1 MSVRLI
7 IIIIF
12 SFISWQV
19 SAQDYDNFN
28 IVDKE
33 TYRLYVEKKW
43 DSLMIKGNQAIKSGF
58 DYYYLRMRLGIA
70 YYEQGNFIKA
80 SKHFKT
86 ALQFNEGDPVALEYL
101 YYSYLFAGKDNRAR
115 FISKDFNNTLKEKTG
130 TSSNRFFKQLNTEYL
145 YHNCM
150 NENIINNPGDYFP
163 VDLQGYQVVT
173 RSFSNFSLTTF
184 HPLGYRFSIFHGYTY
199 LQKNNLYHF
208 NDGIYIVNNPDY
220 TVRQHQYY
228 IALNTTL
235 QDGWMVSPSLHLLSS
250 YYTLINSILT
260 GSPGGLRVN
269 YTNTNDYGLVTGLSV
284 SKSAGLIDTRF
295 AMHYTFLNDT
305 EHFQD
310 LLGFTIFPL
319 GNLNFYIGGNI
330 ASNIE
335 LVKNPDIQPVMNV
348 FFGFSLYEK
357 IWLEFSGTTGKMQ
370 NFTENNGYYIYNSLD
385 AIQQTG
391 NMNILIPVAKKG
403 STVYFGSKIASHE
416 SKLYP
421 FTELANNQI
430 SKINYNSFS
439 IYGGISWKF

>member
-1 MSVRLI
+1 M
-7 IIIIF
+7 
-12 SFISWQV
+12 QV
-19 SAQDYDNFN
+19 SAQDYNNFN

-33 TYRLYVEKKW
+33 TYRFYIEKKW
-43 DSLMIKGNQAIKSGF
+43 DSLISKGNQAIKSGL

-70 YYEQGNFIKA
+70 YYEKENYIKA

-101 YYSYLFAGKDNRAR
+101 YYSFLFSGKEDRAR

-130 TSSNRFFKQLNTEYL
+130 TATKQFIKQLNTEYL

-150 NENIINNPGDYFP
+150 NEGVISNPDDYFP

-173 RSFSNFSLTTF
+173 RNFSNFSLTTS
-184 HPLGYRFSIFHGYTY
+184 HPLRYRFSIFHGYTY
-199 LQKNNLYHF
+199 LQKTNLYHY

-235 QDGWMVSPSLHLLSS
+235 QDGWMVSPSFHFLSS
-250 YYTLINSILT
+250 HYPLINSIST
-260 GSPGGLRVN
+260 SSPGGPRVN
-269 YTNTNDYGLVTGLSV
+269 YINTNDYGLVTGMLV
-284 SKSAGLIDTRF
+284 SKAAGFINFRF
-295 AMHYTFLNDT
+295 ALHYSYLNDA
-305 EHFQD
+305 EHIQD
-310 LLGFTIFPL
+310 LLGFTLFPL

-335 LVKNPDIQPVMNV
+335 LANNPDIYPVMNL
-348 FFGFSLYEK
+348 FFGFSVYEK
-357 IWLEFSGTTGKMQ
+357 IWLEFSVTTGKMQ

-385 AIQQTG
+385 AIKLTG
-391 NMNILIPVAKKG
+391 NMNILIPVTKKG
-403 STVYFGSKIASHE
+403 SSVYFGSKIASHE

-421 FTELANNQI
+421 FTESINSQI
-430 SKINYNSFS
+430 NKINYNSFS
-439 IYGGISWKF
+439 IYGGVSWKF